1 MKEKA
6 AKEIKD
12 RSRQWFLDAL
22 FALMEK
28 QEYNTISISDLCRQA
43 DLTRQTFYR
52 HFSSKDDL
60 IISYFMQLF
69 SSLYGEIEAQE
80 KLSLEELLSIY
91 LHFWEKHR
99 DFVELL
105 NKCNNSNNTLNC
117 NLKFIQRCY
126 PRLDL
131 PTIIHQETAENFIA
145 GGLYSC
151 LEQWIASGYSL
162 SADELVQYMMQLL
175 SLS

>member
-6 AKEIKD
+6 ANQIKD

-22 FALMEK
+22 FVLMEN
-28 QEYNTISISDLCRQA
+28 QEYNTITISDLCRQA

-69 SSLYGEIEAQE
+69 ASLYGEIEVKE

-99 DFVELL
+99 DFVNLL
-105 NKCNNSNNTLNC
+105 NKCNNSNNTLSC

-126 PRLDL
+126 PRLNL
-131 PTIIHQETAENFIA
+131 PASLHQKTAENFIA

-151 LEQWIASGYSL
+151 LEQWIDSDYSL
-162 SADELVQYMMQLL
+162 SSDELTENIMQLL
-175 SLS
+175 SLH